1 MAQLCARAIYT
12 MRSSFHFNSAISGS
26 DSGATF
32 LGLWRRL
39 PIGAIGGYLLDL
51 LLANGFGLRQPIDF
65 MALAAV
71 PSIGLPKFTGPSF
84 HRGRLDPTGLL
95 AKIRC
100 SYSLNPRSRYRRLVD
115 RAVWPDRRHGRPDL
129 GREQGGFL
137 QSTKSDRDRSRAYGR
152 GRRPDTQVRRFE
164 NPLAQLAG
172 RGVG

>member
-1 MAQLCARAIYT
+1 MAQLCTRAIYT
-12 MRSSFHFNSAISGS
+12 MRPSFHFNSAISGS

-39 PIGAIGGYLLDL
+39 PIGAIGGYLLYL

-100 SYSLNPRSRYRRLVD
+100 SYSLDPRSCYRRLVD
-115 RAVWPDRRHGRPDL
+115 RAV
-129 GREQGGFL
+129 
-137 QSTKSDRDRSRAYGR
+137 
-152 GRRPDTQVRRFE
+152 
-164 NPLAQLAG
+164 
-172 RGVG
+172 